1 MPGTINRLW
10 PAVMEAFDSVDCILH
25 AGDLHTASVIDEL
38 ATLSPTFA
46 CYGNGDLGQ
55 THPKLQDKWILE
67 LGLSM
72 VGLVHKFPSPM
83 RLDEAKKVAAISG
96 AFPGS
101 EPDIIV
107 YGHTHHARIDKDQR
121 TIYVNPGS
129 ATLPDNQDTRHG
141 TIGFLKMGP
150 SDMTVELHQ
159 ISDRGISLI
168 ERRNFRRDDYG
179 NKES

>member
-1 MPGTINRLW
+1 
-10 PAVMEAFDSVDCILH
+10 
-25 AGDLHTASVIDEL
+25 
-38 ATLSPTFA
+38 
-46 CYGNGDLGQ
+46 
-55 THPKLQDKWILE
+55 
-67 LGLSM
+67 M

-83 RLDEAKKVAAISG
+83 RLDEAKKVAAISV

-107 YGHTHHARIDKDQR
+107 YGHTHHAQIDKDQR

-141 TIGFLKMGP
+141 TIGFLKIGP

-168 ERRNFRRDDYG
+168 ERRIFRSDDYV